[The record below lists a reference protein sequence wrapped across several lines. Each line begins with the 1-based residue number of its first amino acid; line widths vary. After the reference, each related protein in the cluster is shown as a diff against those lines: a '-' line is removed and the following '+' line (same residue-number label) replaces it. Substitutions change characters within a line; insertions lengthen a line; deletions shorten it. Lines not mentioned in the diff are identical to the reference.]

1 MTDTLE
7 DIFSQARLHL
17 KENQYQEARQSLRYV
32 EEGLLAQ
39 CSIEKI
45 GESPFA
51 NNECIASVI
60 ILSHKDSDLI
70 SEALSRVAEQ
80 WNDEFELVLISN
92 GNENLRGRAQQYF
105 SEFRNVVT
113 PFVVGCSMGRNI
125 GAQLANGHWL
135 MFLDDDGLIE
145 EECLQSLLD
154 CAKATG
160 APMVRGKIKPLTQAK
175 ASAPK
180 NYDLGDFRRLSFL
193 NGEGVSCV
201 VRQDFLR
208 FGGFDPV
215 LAGHEGVELC
225 ARMWRFYGPRGFIY
239 EPKAVLLHDY
249 SKGERHL
256 EEKKERYASL
266 KRYVETVTPNC
277 FDLHGMLSEQ
287 GHLPEMTASE
297 ANIER
302 RIPNRFAAEDISKIT
317 VLTTVRDEEQWLD
330 DYFLSWTHQDYDN
343 YEVIVVYEGSTDAT
357 LKHLKE
363 IAERDRRFF
372 VIDGG
377 GISRSAALNAAYEAG
392 TGDIFVVAEF
402 ADLSAPDRLSLTM
415 RYFHAFS
422 ECDIVSFGMYGE
434 EYLNFVGDCTGKEN
448 FQDLKARLLSGTAGQ
463 FSSYAFRRRFVVEPF
478 DENLVSDI
486 ELDWVSRNFT
496 ANKRTVGHV
505 VPVPVVYGR
514 RNDASLEDKSDDAQG
529 DIRSA
534 VIWRSFDSLIGSL
547 SDKDLEFIEAISTD
561 RLRLDK
567 DYRPFYQAWISSL
580 IERNNMVGVYDPDAL
595 AYALQSCLSPEDSSD
610 NLGFVSSPEHA
621 NHFGETVYRSVQ
633 HFEKQGDIR
642 RARAILRGFRKG
654 AKSLSGKNA
663 RYMLWSLL
671 QKLHRIFGR

>member
-1 MTDTLE
+1 MTDILE
-7 DIFSQARLHL
+7 DIFSQARLQF
-17 KENQYQEARQSLRYV
+17 KEHQYQEARQSLRYV
-32 EEGLLAQ
+32 EEGLLAE
-39 CSIEKI
+39 CSIEKN
-45 GESPFA
+45 GESSFA

-80 WNDEFELVLISN
+80 WNDEFELILISN

-125 GAQLANGHWL
+125 GAQLANGRWL

-145 EECLQSLLD
+145 EECLQSLLY
-154 CAKATG
+154 CAKTTG
-160 APMVRGKIKPLTQAK
+160 APMVRGQIKPLTQEE

-180 NYDLGDFRRLSFL
+180 NYDLGEFRRLSFL

-201 VRQDFLR
+201 LRQDFLR

-249 SKGERHL
+249 SKGEKHL

-287 GHLPEMTASE
+287 GHLPELTAAV

-302 RIPNRFAAEDISKIT
+302 RIPNQLAAEGLCKIT
-317 VLTTVRDEEQWLD
+317 VLTTVRDGEQWLD
-330 DYFLSWTHQDYDN
+330 DYFLSWTHQDFDN
-343 YEVIVVYEGSTDAT
+343 YEVIVVDEGSTDAT
-357 LKHLKE
+357 LKRLKE
-363 IAERDRRFF
+363 IAERDRRFL
-372 VIDGG
+372 VIEGG
-377 GISRSAALNAAYEAG
+377 GIGRSAALNAAYEAG
-392 TGDIFVVAEF
+392 TGDIFVVAEV
-402 ADLSAPDRLSLTM
+402 ADISAPDRLSQTM

-422 ECDIVSFGMYGE
+422 ECDIVSFGMYGD
-434 EYLNFVGDCTGKEN
+434 EYLNFVGDCAGKKN
-448 FQDLKARLLSGTAGQ
+448 FQDLKVRLLSGTAGQ

-478 DENLVSDI
+478 DENLLSGM
-486 ELDWVSRNFT
+486 ELDWISRNVT
-496 ANKRTVGHV
+496 ANKQTVGHV

-514 RNDASLEDKSDDAQG
+514 RIDASSADKSDDPQG
-529 DIRSA
+529 DIRTA
-534 VIWRSFDSLIGSL
+534 VILRSFGSLIGSL
-547 SDKDLEFIEAISTD
+547 SDKDLEYIEAISTD
-561 RLRLDK
+561 RLGLDIV
-567 DYRPFYQAWISSL
+567 YRPFYQAWISSL

-595 AYALQSCLSPEDSSD
+595 AYALQSFLSTEDSSGE
-610 NLGFVSSPEHA
+610 LGLVSSPERA
-621 NHFGETVYRSVQ
+621 YEFGEVVYRSVQ
-633 HFEKQGDIR
+633 HFEELDDIR

-654 AKSLSGKNA
+654 AKSLSRKKA
-663 RYMLWSLL
+663 KYMLWSLA
-671 QKLHRIFGR
+671 QKVHRIFEP